1 MRLRSYIAIVLMFL
15 FYSAKA
21 QTSFVASWDFEGN
34 RNGNSNSPNVTASSL
49 NLSGINELGF
59 PAGATG
65 NAVSLG
71 GWSITNSPGDY
82 VEFSVSPQAY
92 RMSITSVS
100 FDANRTAQGPTELVI
115 RSSSDGYSS
124 NIGSMAVGT
133 GFSGLNIGLSLTG
146 IEATTSFRIYAYSAP
161 SASGG
166 LRLDNL
172 KINGT
177 VTLVPLPVE
186 LISFKAQSTN
196 NQIEIAWETAWERIA
211 SHFEVQR
218 STNLQEF
225 STLKTV
231 LANGNTRER
240 SSYIFIDE
248 SPLVGINYYR
258 LRQIDLDGQFM
269 HSKIITAQLNT
280 ETPQIFIHQNPTSKS
295 QIKLRLYLFEINQ
308 IKVFNEIGQEITLQT
323 EQNSSDDFTLN
334 LSPNTT
340 TGIYFVV
347 AQSNQYRVSKR
358 VLVME

>member
-1 MRLRSYIAIVLMFL
+1 MRLRSYIAIILMFL
-15 FYSAKA
+15 LHSAKA

-65 NAVSLG
+65 SAVSLG
-71 GWSITNSPGDY
+71 GWSLTNSPGDY

-92 RMSITSVS
+92 RISIASVS
-100 FDANRTAQGPTELVI
+100 FDANRTDRGPTQLVV
-115 RSSSDGYSS
+115 RTSSDGFSS
-124 NIGSMAVGT
+124 NIGSMAIGT

-146 IEATTSFRIYAYSAP
+146 IESTVAFRIYGYSAG
-161 SASGG
+161 SGTG
-166 LRLDNL
+166 ALRLDNL

-177 VTLVPLPVE
+177 VTIVPLPVE
-186 LISFKAQSTN
+186 LISFKAQNTSS
-196 NQIEIAWETAWERIA
+196 QIEITWETAWERNA

-225 STLKTV
+225 STLKTI

-240 SSYIFIDE
+240 SRYVFMDE

-258 LRQIDLDGQFM
+258 LRQTDLDGQFM
-269 HSKIITAQLNT
+269 HSKIIAAQLNT
-280 ETPQIFIHQNPTSKS
+280 EIPQIFIHQNPTSKS
-295 QIKLRLYLFEINQ
+295 QIKLRFYLFEINE
-308 IKVFNEIGQEITLQT
+308 IKVFNEIGQEITFQT

-334 LSPNTT
+334 LSPNIA

>member
-21 QTSFVASWDFEGN
+21 QISFVASWDFEGN

-49 NLSGINELGF
+49 NISGINELGF
-59 PAGATG
+59 PAGASG

-71 GWSITNSPGDY
+71 GWSTTNSPGDY

-100 FDANRTAQGPTELVI
+100 FDANRTDRGPAQLVV
-115 RSSSDGYSS
+115 RSSSDGFSS

-146 IEATTSFRIYAYSAP
+146 IEATTSFRIYAYSAQ

-186 LISFKAQSTN
+186 FISFKAQSTN
-196 NQIEIAWETAWERIA
+196 SQIEITWETAWERNA

-218 STNLQEF
+218 SSNLQEF

-258 LRQIDLDGQFM
+258 LRQTDLDGQFT
-269 HSKIITAQLNT
+269 HSKIIAAQLNT
-280 ETPQIFIHQNPTSKS
+280 ETPQLFIHQNPTSKS
-295 QIKLRLYLFEINQ
+295 QIRLRLYLFEIDQ
-308 IKVFNEIGQEITLQT
+308 IKVFNEIGQEIQF
-323 EQNSSDDFTLN
+323 EIQQNSSEDFTLN
-334 LSPNTT
+334 LSPNIA

-347 AQSNQYRVSKR
+347 AQSSQYRASRR